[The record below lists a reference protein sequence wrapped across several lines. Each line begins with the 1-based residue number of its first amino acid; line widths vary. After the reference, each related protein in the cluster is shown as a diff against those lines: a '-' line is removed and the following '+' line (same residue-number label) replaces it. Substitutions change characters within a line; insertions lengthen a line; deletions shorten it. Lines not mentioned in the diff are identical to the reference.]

1 MSWDPVLLRK
11 FSTTGHFRLL
21 NQLRTE
27 LKAQPLQRQAP
38 EALDSA
44 RPRTGRLVRAVEVR
58 PQSSSGYGRQRR
70 SSAVAPST
78 AASASG
84 ASAVAAPLSRDAAA
98 SAAAEAAASQASS
111 FRDRL
116 NAIDMR

>member
-27 LKAQPLQRQAP
+27 LRAQPLQRQAP
-38 EALDSA
+38 SA
-44 RPRTGRLVRAVEVR
+44 EESGRPRTGALVRAVELR
-58 PQSSSGYGRQRR
+58 PQQPASHGRQRR
-70 SSAVAPST
+70 QPALAPVPT
-78 AASASG
+78 A
-84 ASAVAAPLSRDAAA
+84 
-98 SAAAEAAASQASS
+98 AAAEAAAASQAGS